1 MTFLWSEAL
10 WLLSAVPLLSAAYV
24 YVLRHRVKASA
35 RYAGMTWYRPSAA
48 LMHSVK
54 NRLPACLLL
63 IALIAMVIAIA
74 RPIAT
79 ITLPATFST
88 VVLALDV
95 SASMRATDVK
105 PMRLGAVQAAA
116 RSFVNDQPQGTRIGV
131 VSFAQNAAVLQRPTS
146 DKTEVLSALDHLEM
160 QRGTALGK
168 AVMASLKTIF
178 PDEKLIDDPANTVKA
193 IDADI
198 RIRPQLALRYEKGP
212 ALAQPDNSS
221 AIVLVSDGEDTA
233 DSHVTAALHLAAER
247 GVRIFTVGIGTLDG
261 EIVTFEGW
269 RSRVRLD
276 EKILQGMAAA
286 TGGEYFHAESAADP
300 TKIYRSLSSRSFYE
314 RQDTEITALFA
325 AAGAWLLEL
334 SALLSLAFDQRIL

>member
-105 PMRLGAVQAAA
+105 PTRLGAAQAAA

-131 VSFAQNAAVLQRPTS
+131 VSFAENAAVLQRPTS

-212 ALAQPDNSS
+212 AQARHFLQRGFIETDFYGLTLDVYGCALNRADADGVDANSS
-221 AIVLVSDGEDTA
+221 FGSDLRGGSRRHAHDAFAIC
-233 DSHVTAALHLAAER
+233 
-247 GVRIFTVGIGTLDG
+247 
-261 EIVTFEGW
+261 
-269 RSRVRLD
+269 
-276 EKILQGMAAA
+276 Q
-286 TGGEYFHAESAADP
+286 
-300 TKIYRSLSSRSFYE
+300 
-314 RQDTEITALFA
+314 QD
-325 AAGAWLLEL
+325 
-334 SALLSLAFDQRIL
+334 DRR

>member
-24 YVLRHRVKASA
+24 YVLRHRVKATA
-35 RYAGMTWYRPSAA
+35 RYTGMTWYRPSDA
-48 LMHSVK
+48 LMHAVK

-63 IALIAMVIAIA
+63 IALIAMIIAIA
-74 RPIAT
+74 RPVAT
-79 ITLPATFST
+79 VTLPATFST

-105 PMRLGAVQAAA
+105 PTRLGAAQAAA

-131 VSFAQNAAVLQRPTS
+131 VSFAENAAVLQRPTS

-160 QRGTALGK
+160 QRGTAVGK

-193 IDADI
+193 GADI
-198 RIRPQLALRYEKGP
+198 RPELALRSEKGA
-212 ALAQPDNSS
+212 ALGQPDNSS

-276 EKILQGMAAA
+276 EKMLQSMAAA
-286 TGGEYFHAESAADP
+286 TGGEYFHAESAADL
-300 TKIYRSLSSRSFYE
+300 TKIYRSLSSRSVYE
-314 RQDTEITALFA
+314 RQDTEVTVLFV
-325 AAGAWLLEL
+325 AAGASLLAL
-334 SALLSLAFDQRIL
+334 SALLSLAFAQRIL

>member
-1 MTFLWSEAL
+1 
-10 WLLSAVPLLSAAYV
+10 
-24 YVLRHRVKASA
+24 
-35 RYAGMTWYRPSAA
+35 
-48 LMHSVK
+48 
-54 NRLPACLLL
+54 
-63 IALIAMVIAIA
+63 
-74 RPIAT
+74 
-79 ITLPATFST
+79 
-88 VVLALDV
+88 
-95 SASMRATDVK
+95 MRATDVK
-105 PMRLGAVQAAA
+105 PTRLGAAQAAA

-131 VSFAQNAAVLQRPTS
+131 VSFAENAAVLQRPTS

-193 IDADI
+193 GADI
-198 RIRPQLALRYEKGP
+198 RPELALRSEKGA
-212 ALAQPDNSS
+212 ALGQPDNSS

-276 EKILQGMAAA
+276 EKMLQSMAAA
-286 TGGEYFHAESAADP
+286 TGGEYFHAESAADL
-300 TKIYRSLSSRSFYE
+300 TKIYRSLSSRSVYE
-314 RQDTEITALFA
+314 RQDTEVTVLFV
-325 AAGAWLLEL
+325 AAGASLLAL
-334 SALLSLAFDQRIL
+334 SALLSLAFAQRIL

>member
-24 YVLRHRVKASA
+24 YVLRHRVKATA
-35 RYAGMTWYRPSAA
+35 RYTGMTWYRPSDA
-48 LMHSVK
+48 LMHAVK

-63 IALIAMVIAIA
+63 IALIAMIIAIA
-74 RPIAT
+74 RPVAT
-79 ITLPATFST
+79 VTLPATFST

-105 PMRLGAVQAAA
+105 PTRLGAARAAA

-131 VSFAQNAAVLQRPTS
+131 VSFAENAAVLQRPTS

-193 IDADI
+193 GADI
-198 RIRPQLALRYEKGP
+198 RPELALRSEKGA
-212 ALAQPDNSS
+212 ALGQPDNSS

-276 EKILQGMAAA
+276 EKMLQSMAAA
-286 TGGEYFHAESAADP
+286 TGGEYFHAESAADL
-300 TKIYRSLSSRSFYE
+300 TKIYRSLSSRSVYE
-314 RQDTEITALFA
+314 RQDTEVTVLFV
-325 AAGAWLLEL
+325 AAGASLLAL
-334 SALLSLAFDQRIL
+334 SALLSLAFAQRIL

>member
-24 YVLRHRVKASA
+24 YVLRHRVKATA
-35 RYAGMTWYRPSAA
+35 RYTGMTWYRPSDA
-48 LMHSVK
+48 LMHAVK

-63 IALIAMVIAIA
+63 IALIAMIIAIA
-74 RPIAT
+74 RPVAT
-79 ITLPATFST
+79 VTLPATFST

-105 PMRLGAVQAAA
+105 PTRLGAAQAAA

-131 VSFAQNAAVLQRPTS
+131 VSFAENAAVLQRPTS

-193 IDADI
+193 GADI
-198 RIRPQLALRYEKGP
+198 RPELALRSEKGA
-212 ALAQPDNSS
+212 ALGQPDNSS

-276 EKILQGMAAA
+276 EKMLQSMAAA

-314 RQDTEITALFA
+314 RQDTEVTVLFV
-325 AAGAWLLEL
+325 AAGASLLAL
-334 SALLSLAFDQRIL
+334 SALLSLAFAQRIL

>member
-35 RYAGMTWYRPSAA
+35 RYAGITWYRPSAA

-105 PMRLGAVQAAA
+105 PTRLGAAQAAA

-131 VSFAQNAAVLQRPTS
+131 VSFAENAAVLQRPTS

-193 IDADI
+193 GAD
-198 RIRPQLALRYEKGP
+198 IRPQLALRFEKGP
-212 ALAQPDNSS
+212 PAAQPHNSS
-221 AIVLVSDGEDTA
+221 AIVLVSEGEDTP
-233 DSHVTAALHLAAER
+233 V
-247 GVRIFTVGIGTLDG
+247 
-261 EIVTFEGW
+261 
-269 RSRVRLD
+269 
-276 EKILQGMAAA
+276 
-286 TGGEYFHAESAADP
+286 
-300 TKIYRSLSSRSFYE
+300 
-314 RQDTEITALFA
+314 
-325 AAGAWLLEL
+325 
-334 SALLSLAFDQRIL
+334 

>member
-48 LMHSVK
+48 LMHAVK

-63 IALIAMVIAIA
+63 IALIAMIIAIA
-74 RPIAT
+74 RPVAT
-79 ITLPATFST
+79 VTLPATFST

-105 PMRLGAVQAAA
+105 PTRLGAAQAAA

-131 VSFAQNAAVLQRPTS
+131 VSFAENAAVLQRPTS

-193 IDADI
+193 GADI
-198 RIRPQLALRYEKGP
+198 RPELALRSEKGA
-212 ALAQPDNSS
+212 ALGQPDNSS

-276 EKILQGMAAA
+276 EKMLQSMAAA
-286 TGGEYFHAESAADP
+286 TGGEYFHAESAADL
-300 TKIYRSLSSRSFYE
+300 TKIYRSLSSRSVYE
-314 RQDTEITALFA
+314 RQDTEVTVLFV
-325 AAGAWLLEL
+325 AAGASLLAL
-334 SALLSLAFDQRIL
+334 SALLSLAFAQRIL